1 MLAREVATSSSPVSS
16 VKSSVRHR
24 PLGEPTVLVIA
35 KFVPTL
41 SAVESVNS
49 VQNQDFSDATS
60 FAEINS
66 PMLLID
72 DASTLKKK
80 QACSQEMHDALTSGN
95 IRTTDGWKKLLSK
108 SPLSDN

>member
-1 MLAREVATSSSPVSS
+1 MDGSSETS
-16 VKSSVRHR
+16 
-24 PLGEPTVLVIA
+24 PLGEPTVPVIA

-41 SAVESVNS
+41 S
-49 VQNQDFSDATS
+49 
-60 FAEINS
+60 EINS

-95 IRTTDGWKKLLSK
+95 IRTTDGWKKLLSR